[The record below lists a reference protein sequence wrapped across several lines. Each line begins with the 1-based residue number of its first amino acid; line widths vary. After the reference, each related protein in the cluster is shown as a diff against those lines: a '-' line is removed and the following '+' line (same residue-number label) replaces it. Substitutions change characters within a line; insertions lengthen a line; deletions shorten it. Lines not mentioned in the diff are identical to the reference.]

1 MRKRPL
7 ANLNNHLLDRLV
19 RTGLLN
25 ICFTERQ
32 KLSLLHVAG
41 TITPSTQ
48 NLFHQTMLELNLI
61 AVGMTSETPHTTV
74 LPRVLKTD
82 NRLQALI
89 PILSEL
95 LPGGE
100 VGNGT
105 MRVTA
110 NAELALISRGMARL
124 RAQGELMRTVG
135 ARMEESGGRVGIVGG
150 RGMNILPHRF
160 NPGVGLSQVF
170 LVEEETD
177 CSE

>member
-1 MRKRPL
+1 
-7 ANLNNHLLDRLV
+7 
-19 RTGLLN
+19 
-25 ICFTERQ
+25 
-32 KLSLLHVAG
+32 
-41 TITPSTQ
+41 
-48 NLFHQTMLELNLI
+48 MLELNLI

-74 LPRVLKTD
+74 SPRVLKTD

-135 ARMEESGGRVGIVGG
+135 ARMEDSGRVGIVGG